1 MRCLNTDGDGKV
13 DFDEFRTIMQIIL
26 DEFSFNQNKSKWVKL
41 LFNLFDKDEDGILTW
56 DDLSEMASSRMYKI
70 DPMLEQIY
78 MFVVE
83 FLNNQ
88 LVNNSNTD
96 TNNINEIMNYY
107 KFEEEIEE
115 RQLSKTLIEK
125 IRVTVKKNLKN
136 RIMLLN
142 NIDNCFSK
150 KLD

>member
-96 TNNINEIMNYY
+96 TNNINEIMN
-107 KFEEEIEE
+107 
-115 RQLSKTLIEK
+115 
-125 IRVTVKKNLKN
+125 
-136 RIMLLN
+136 
-142 NIDNCFSK
+142 
-150 KLD
+150 